1 MDGGG
6 DERAEDGGIV
16 RDAMVPNAVVTFDG
30 MKSEVDGRME
40 HSKAHPRMLKSAWRA
55 ESRFG
60 FGNRRFRNARGTTE
74 T

>member
-6 DERAEDGGIV
+6 DERAEDGANV
-16 RDAMVPNAVVTFDG
+16 RDVMVPNAVVTIDG
-30 MKSEVDGRME
+30 IKSEGGGRME

-60 FGNRRFRNARGTTE
+60 FGNRRVRNARGTTE